1 MMKRFML
8 PAVVLTFLS
17 LPVLAAEEAAESTG
31 QMVIEGVLPIIIVFS
46 VAWFLVRRVSRRNEP
61 YLERSNAHMA
71 RVEEQNEAIIQLLRE
86 IAEKRTTPERNPPR
100 LPQAPAG
107 PSDGRG

>member
-17 LPVLAAEEAAESTG
+17 LPVLAAEEAAESIG

-86 IAEKRTTPERNPPR
+86 IAEKTTTLERNPPP
-100 LPQAPAG
+100 LPKAPPG
-107 PSDGRG
+107 SSGGGG